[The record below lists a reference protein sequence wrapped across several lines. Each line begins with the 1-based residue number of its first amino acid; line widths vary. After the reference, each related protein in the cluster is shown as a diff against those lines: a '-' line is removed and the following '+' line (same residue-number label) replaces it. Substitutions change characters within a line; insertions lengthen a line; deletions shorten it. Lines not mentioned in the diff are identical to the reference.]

1 MSAKAE
7 IRIGQ
12 LASIGG
18 VVSELAKIY
27 RAARRGQLDTQDATR
42 LAFILREIRIAL
54 EGSDIEQRLEALEQ
68 VDPAPHLRRIA

>member
-54 EGSDIEQRLEALEQ
+54 ESTDIERRIETLEGIT
-68 VDPAPHLRRIA
+68 PPPPLRRIA